1 MKNRKQLP
9 GCRDRIS
16 RTFKQVDMFGHPI
29 TLQYKN
35 EAQFK
40 STIGG
45 FMTIIVL
52 MGLLTY
58 CGILLQQMFSNKT
71 FTVISDLQKKNVAL
85 DEHRS
90 IHLSVDN
97 FDIGI
102 GMFYTG
108 KEVGLQDRIDEYF
121 SYTL

>member
-1 MKNRKQLP
+1 
-9 GCRDRIS
+9 
-16 RTFKQVDMFGHPI
+16 MFGHPI